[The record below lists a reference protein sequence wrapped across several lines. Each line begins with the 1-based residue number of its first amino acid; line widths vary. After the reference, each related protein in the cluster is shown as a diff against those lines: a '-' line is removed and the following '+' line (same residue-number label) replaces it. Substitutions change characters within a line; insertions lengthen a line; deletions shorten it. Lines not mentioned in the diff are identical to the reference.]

1 LGTSLPK
8 IVTINIIFNK
18 YNTFYNIGM
27 DRPVYKITI
36 DEAYSDGQDL
46 GVEMIAFTNK
56 PAIKVKG
63 LAFNSHV
70 APMTF
75 SDSVKM
81 RIVAPAMIPMNIYR
95 QDEDGEEYD
104 VQFSSEV
111 IEQIHA
117 KFMLNLQN
125 KDIFN
130 LEHDQDEKVPAYILE
145 AWIVDSPETDKAF
158 TTYGIEVPK
167 GTLMLTS
174 QVTDR
179 EYYDALVESGQV
191 GYSIEG
197 FLGMKLSEQLK
208 LNTMKLPD
216 GEHMIEDK
224 IYVVKDGEIIEIK
237 EMPTEMEAEMAA
249 DPVAEE
255 EAEVAAENPEAE
267 AEDAEADAPVQ
278 EEMAIDPAVDTEAIL
293 AIVAPMLE
301 EHMNAVIRM
310 IADLKN
316 QLEESLAVETETE
329 TESVELTSHEKF
341 KEFVKFSKTK

>member
-1 LGTSLPK
+1 
-8 IVTINIIFNK
+8 
-18 YNTFYNIGM
+18 M

-36 DEAYSDGQDL
+36 DEAYSDGEDL
-46 GVEMIAFTNK
+46 GMEMIAFTSK

-63 LAFNSHV
+63 MAFNSHV
-70 APMTF
+70 ALMTF
-75 SDSVKM
+75 SDDIKM

-95 QDEDGEEYD
+95 KDEDGEEYD
-104 VQFSSEV
+104 VEFTAEV

-117 KFMLNLQN
+117 KFMQNLQN

-145 AWIVDSPETDKAF
+145 AWIVDNPTTDKAF

-174 QVTDR
+174 QVTDK
-179 EYYDALVESGQV
+179 EYYNSLVESGQI

-224 IYVVKDGEIIEIK
+224 IYVVKDGEVIEIK
-237 EMPTEMEAEMAA
+237 EVPTEMEAEMAA
-249 DPVAEE
+249 DPAVEEEAQETVDNAEEDVAEE
-255 EAEVAAENPEAE
+255 ESAAAAE
-267 AEDAEADAPVQ
+267 DV
-278 EEMAIDPAVDTEAIL
+278 EMAVDPAVDAEAIL
-293 AIVAPMLE
+293 AIVTPVIE
-301 EHMNAVIRM
+301 EQVNQLVAM

-316 QLEESLAVETETE
+316 QLEESLSTETE
-329 TESVELTSHEKF
+329 IEAEPMAMTAHERF

>member
-1 LGTSLPK
+1 
-8 IVTINIIFNK
+8 
-18 YNTFYNIGM
+18 M

-36 DEAYSDGQDL
+36 DEAYSDGEDL
-46 GVEMIAFTNK
+46 GMEMIAFTNK

-63 LAFNSHV
+63 MAFNSHV

-104 VQFSSEV
+104 VQFTAEV

-117 KFMLNLQN
+117 KFMLNLSN
-125 KDIFN
+125 KNIFN

-224 IYVVKDGEIIEIK
+224 IYVVKDGEVIEIK

-267 AEDAEADAPVQ
+267 EEDAAADSEVA
-278 EEMAIDPAVDTEAIL
+278 MAVDPAVDTEAIL

>member
-1 LGTSLPK
+1 
-8 IVTINIIFNK
+8 
-18 YNTFYNIGM
+18 M

-36 DEAYSDGQDL
+36 DEAYSDGEDL
-46 GVEMIAFTNK
+46 GMEMIAFTNK

-63 LAFNSHV
+63 MAFNSHV

-104 VQFSSEV
+104 VQFTAEV

-117 KFMLNLQN
+117 KFMLNLSN
-125 KDIFN
+125 KNIFN

-255 EAEVAAENPEAE
+255 EAEVAAENPVAE
-267 AEDAEADAPVQ
+267 EEDAAADSEVA
-278 EEMAIDPAVDTEAIL
+278 MAIDPAVDTEAIL

>member
-1 LGTSLPK
+1 
-8 IVTINIIFNK
+8 
-18 YNTFYNIGM
+18 M

-36 DEAYSDGQDL
+36 DDAYSDGEDL

-63 LAFNSHV
+63 MAFNSHAV

-75 SDSVKM
+75 SCHVKM
-81 RIVAPAMIPMNIYR
+81 RVVAPAMIPMNIYR
-95 QDEDGEEYD
+95 QEEDGEEYD
-104 VQFSSEV
+104 VQFSAEV

-174 QVTDR
+174 QITDR

-191 GYSIEG
+191 GYSVEG
-197 FLGMKLSEQLK
+197 FLGMKLSQH
-208 LNTMKLPD
+208 LNKYTMKLRD
-216 GEHMIEDK
+216 GKPLI
-224 IYVVKDGEIIEIK
+224 
-237 EMPTEMEAEMAA
+237 
-249 DPVAEE
+249 
-255 EAEVAAENPEAE
+255 
-267 AEDAEADAPVQ
+267 
-278 EEMAIDPAVDTEAIL
+278 
-293 AIVAPMLE
+293 
-301 EHMNAVIRM
+301 
-310 IADLKN
+310 
-316 QLEESLAVETETE
+316 
-329 TESVELTSHEKF
+329 
-341 KEFVKFSKTK
+341 

>member
-1 LGTSLPK
+1 
-8 IVTINIIFNK
+8 
-18 YNTFYNIGM
+18 M

-36 DEAYSDGQDL
+36 DEAYSDGEDL
-46 GVEMIAFTNK
+46 GVEMIAFTAK

-63 LAFNSHV
+63 MAFNSHI
-70 APMTF
+70 AMTF
-75 SDSVKM
+75 SDDVKM

-95 QDEDGEEYD
+95 KDEDGEEYD
-104 VQFSSEV
+104 VQFSAEV
-111 IEQIHA
+111 IEAIHA
-117 KFMLNLQN
+117 KFMLNLSN
-125 KDIFN
+125 KNIFN
-130 LEHDQDEKVPAYILE
+130 LEHDTEEKVPAYILE
-145 AWIVDSPETDKAF
+145 AWIVDSPTTDKAF
-158 TTYGIEVPK
+158 TTYGIEIPK

-179 EYYDALVESGQV
+179 EYYDKLVESGQV

-224 IYVVKDGEIIEIK
+224 IYVVKDGEVIEIK
-237 EMPTEMEAEMAA
+237 DVPAPAEEEMAA

-329 TESVELTSHEKF
+329 TENVELSSHEKF

>member
-1 LGTSLPK
+1 
-8 IVTINIIFNK
+8 
-18 YNTFYNIGM
+18 M

-36 DEAYSDGQDL
+36 DEAYSDGEDL
-46 GVEMIAFTNK
+46 GMEMIAFTNK

-63 LAFNSHV
+63 MAFNSHV

-81 RIVAPAMIPMNIYR
+81 RIVAPAMIPINIYR

-104 VQFSSEV
+104 VQFTAEV

-117 KFMLNLQN
+117 KFMLNLSN
-125 KDIFN
+125 KNIFN

-237 EMPTEMEAEMAA
+237 EMPTEMEAELAA

-255 EAEVAAENPEAE
+255 EAEVAAENPVAE
-267 AEDAEADAPVQ
+267 EEDAAADSEVA
-278 EEMAIDPAVDTEAIL
+278 MAIDPAVDTEAIL

>member
-1 LGTSLPK
+1 
-8 IVTINIIFNK
+8 
-18 YNTFYNIGM
+18 
-27 DRPVYKITI
+27 
-36 DEAYSDGQDL
+36 
-46 GVEMIAFTNK
+46 
-56 PAIKVKG
+56 
-63 LAFNSHV
+63 
-70 APMTF
+70 MTF

-104 VQFSSEV
+104 VQFTAEV

-117 KFMLNLQN
+117 KFMLNLSN
-125 KDIFN
+125 KNIFN

-224 IYVVKDGEIIEIK
+224 IYVVKDGEVIEIK

-255 EAEVAAENPEAE
+255 EAAEEEAAVEE
-267 AEDAEADAPVQ
+267 
-278 EEMAIDPAVDTEAIL
+278 EEMAKEEEVAMAVDPAVDTEAIL

>member
-1 LGTSLPK
+1 
-8 IVTINIIFNK
+8 
-18 YNTFYNIGM
+18 M

-36 DEAYSDGQDL
+36 DEQYSDGEDL

-63 LAFNSHV
+63 MAFSSHAV
-70 APMTF
+70 MTF

-179 EYYDALVESGQV
+179 EYYDKLVESGQV
-191 GYSIEG
+191 GYSVEG
-197 FLGMKLSEQLK
+197 FLGMKLSQH
-208 LNTMKLPD
+208 LNKYTMKLPD

-237 EMPTEMEAEMAA
+237 EMPTEMEAELAA

-255 EAEVAAENPEAE
+255 EEAAAAENPVAE
-267 AEDAEADAPVQ
+267 EEDAEADAPVA
-278 EEMAIDPAVDTEAIL
+278 MAVDPALDAEAVL

-329 TESVELTSHEKF
+329 TENVELTSHEKF
-341 KEFVKFSKTK
+341 KEYVKFSKTK